1 MAQEIII
8 DMASDHPKLEL
19 GLKFIDKPL
28 WFFFPMQQND
38 SHFSGL
44 QIPQEPSIFEMM
56 IVPKHPFPFVVVSI
70 EQD

>member
-8 DMASDHPKLEL
+8 DMASGLSKLEL
-19 GLKFIDKPL
+19 GLEFVDKPL
-28 WFFFPMQQND
+28 WCFFPMQQND
-38 SHFSGL
+38 SHFSGV